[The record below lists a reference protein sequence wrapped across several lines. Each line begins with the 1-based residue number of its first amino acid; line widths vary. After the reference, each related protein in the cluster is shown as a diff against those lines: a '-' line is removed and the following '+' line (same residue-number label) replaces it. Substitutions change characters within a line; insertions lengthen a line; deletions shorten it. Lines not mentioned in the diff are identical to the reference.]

1 MMVRWNKYGRFLGCA
16 GFPECKNTKS
26 LPSEEAK
33 GEKCDQCQSPMVIK
47 SGRLGR
53 FLACT
58 RYPDCRGTRSLPR
71 GNKRLEIPKDWK
83 EDCEKCG
90 KPFRI
95 RYGRRGGFIACSGY
109 PDCKYIKKVEKK
121 TGVGCPQCK
130 EGELIVKRTRKGKT
144 FYGCNRY
151 PECDFAVWS
160 PPVPEPCPSCGSLM
174 VKQKGGTKC
183 TNCDTVVSTEE
194 PEAAQQG

>member
-109 PDCKYIKKVEKK
+109 PDCKNTRRFPKEWYKDIK
-121 TGVGCPQCK
+121 PD
-130 EGELIVKRTRKGKT
+130 GESAT
-144 FYGCNRY
+144 
-151 PECDFAVWS
+151 
-160 PPVPEPCPSCGSLM
+160 
-174 VKQKGGTKC
+174 
-183 TNCDTVVSTEE
+183 
-194 PEAAQQG
+194 PEAAPPSDDSAEASETEGGDTPE

>member
-1 MMVRWNKYGRFLGCA
+1 
-16 GFPECKNTKS
+16 
-26 LPSEEAK
+26 
-33 GEKCDQCQSPMVIK
+33 MVIK

-109 PDCKYIKKVEKK
+109 PDCKNTRRFPKEWYKDIK
-121 TGVGCPQCK
+121 P
-130 EGELIVKRTRKGKT
+130 EGESAA
-144 FYGCNRY
+144 
-151 PECDFAVWS
+151 EA
-160 PPVPEPCPSCGSLM
+160 PPPADDSAESSESE
-174 VKQKGGTKC
+174 GG
-183 TNCDTVVSTEE
+183 DTSE
-194 PEAAQQG
+194 